1 MVSSNFLLSN
11 LIKSLLP
18 PGGSIQGSHNCVFKS
33 GPLRA
38 NPGTLSCLITTI
50 WEAQLGLNI
59 SQCLLSSDAIYH
71 GKKLHPNKIL
81 ELTAFI
87 FANNHNPSPPPTT
100 RLASPGKMWQP
111 VVIRLL
117 WATLQLKTVCF
128 SHRLSQVRWV
138 CFASKPH
145 LLPGLDLQ
153 GRVSE
158 EKSEVSPSY
167 FAQTSIPAQRRD
179 HNIQGGITQLTR
191 EAAGLLS

>member
-1 MVSSNFLLSN
+1 MVSSNVLLSN
-11 LIKSLLP
+11 VIKSLLP

-117 WATLQLKTVCF
+117 RATLQVKDSLLLTQAIPG
-128 SHRLSQVRWV
+128 QVGV
-138 CFASKPH
+138 FCLQASFASRVRFTGKSQWREERGQPF
-145 LLPGLDLQ
+145 LLCSDINPS
-153 GRVSE
+153 SE
-158 EKSEVSPSY
+158 ERPQYSRGDY
-167 FAQTSIPAQRRD
+167 TAY
-179 HNIQGGITQLTR
+179 
-191 EAAGLLS
+191 